1 METIK
6 KIMNIKD
13 MSSLLKDLHLAIFV
27 MNIAGCGIIYQY
39 LLASYSGRV
48 IGSMEIAIFFTM
60 TLMIL
65 FMGLGSF
72 VVKRF
77 DNKFFSFSVLE
88 SLIALVATLT
98 IYFISGANALSNML
112 PTLISETFGIPLD
125 FALEHGAVSSIQ
137 FVLERISYVMAAL
150 LGFLLGMEIPFLAA
164 IREKVH
170 EGKELNNNIGVIYGV
185 DYLGAGI
192 GAFIWIFCLIKLE
205 LGDALKYVAYT
216 NVLVGFFFILAFK
229 KDIKKVKSAM
239 FVQVFT
245 GVFLFFACG
254 NITNWQEIL
263 QQSMFRDNIV
273 YSKNTKF
280 QNFVVTKG
288 HNKENDENIYSLF
301 INGKTQFS
309 SSDEG
314 MYHSLLVYPPMT
326 AALKTDNV
334 LVIGG
339 GDGLAT
345 RDILKFSPKNVTI
358 VDLDKELIDFFR
370 KPVYGKDG
378 SQVNLNFILL
388 NENAFNDERVNF
400 VFGDAYTN
408 IEKMVYK
415 NKQFDVIIVDLPD
428 PSHPDLNKLYSKR
441 FYSML
446 RELLTDGGAISIQ
459 SSSPYSSKS
468 AFISIGKTL
477 EASGFYTQQYQH
489 NIPSFYGQWGWTIG
503 TKYLPYA
510 KERLS
515 RIEKLPVYDEWLNK
529 EKMLSTF
536 SFGENY
542 YKNIDK
548 VKVNTVDN
556 NATYNYYR
564 QAWESLSKSAFE

>member
-1 METIK
+1 MI
-6 KIMNIKD
+6 
-13 MSSLLKDLHLAIFV
+13 SLE
-27 MNIAGCGIIYQY
+27 N
-39 LLASYSGRV
+39 
-48 IGSMEIAIFFTM
+48 
-60 TLMIL
+60 L
-65 FMGLGSF
+65 F
-72 VVKRF
+72 
-77 DNKFFSFSVLE
+77 
-88 SLIALVATLT
+88 
-98 IYFISGANALSNML
+98 
-112 PTLISETFGIPLD
+112 
-125 FALEHGAVSSIQ
+125 
-137 FVLERISYVMAAL
+137 
-150 LGFLLGMEIPFLAA
+150 
-164 IREKVH
+164 
-170 EGKELNNNIGVIYGV
+170 
-185 DYLGAGI
+185 
-192 GAFIWIFCLIKLE
+192 
-205 LGDALKYVAYT
+205 
-216 NVLVGFFFILAFK
+216 
-229 KDIKKVKSAM
+229 
-239 FVQVFT
+239 
-245 GVFLFFACG
+245 
-254 NITNWQEIL
+254 
-263 QQSMFRDNIV
+263 
-273 YSKNTKF
+273 
-280 QNFVVTKG
+280 
-288 HNKENDENIYSLF
+288 
-301 INGKTQFS
+301 
-309 SSDEG
+309 
-314 MYHSLLVYPPMT
+314 
-326 AALKTDNV
+326 
-334 LVIGG
+334 
-339 GDGLAT
+339 
-345 RDILKFSPKNVTI
+345 
-358 VDLDKELIDFFR
+358 
-370 KPVYGKDG
+370 YGKDG